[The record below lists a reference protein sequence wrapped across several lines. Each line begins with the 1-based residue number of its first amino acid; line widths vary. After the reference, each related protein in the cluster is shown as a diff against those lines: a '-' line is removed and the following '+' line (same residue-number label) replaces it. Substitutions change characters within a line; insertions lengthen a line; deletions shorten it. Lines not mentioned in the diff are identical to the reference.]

1 MKLISQNYFKV
12 LANAMRFFL
21 IKIIANRRACIT
33 QTQLAGS
40 RSEASEHI
48 IQLPGCMRQHG
59 CRADLGC
66 PCREMDRSD
75 CISSEKTM
83 DGRHPLPSMNGRDQ
97 PNTHVV
103 PRAPQFHNSS
113 QKRERERERGESKHN
128 QTKNRAH
135 KQTNKSGGQVPTPIK
150 FPLSH

>member
-59 CRADLGC
+59 CRADLGYFYAEKWTARIASH
-66 PCREMDRSD
+66 PKKQWTAAIHCR
-75 CISSEKTM
+75 
-83 DGRHPLPSMNGRDQ
+83 
-97 PNTHVV
+97 
-103 PRAPQFHNSS
+103 A
-113 QKRERERERGESKHN
+113 
-128 QTKNRAH
+128 
-135 KQTNKSGGQVPTPIK
+135 
-150 FPLSH
+150 